1 MSSLLVTTFFV
12 MTLAVG
18 AQGIAQPVLT
28 GPQMERFDKL
38 THELIA
44 PCCWREPIAVHRSVE
59 AQQMLDEV
67 KQLVLEG
74 RSEEEIKAIYVARY
88 GLRILADPP
97 GKEGKWL
104 YIVPIAILCCVLFG
118 VVWYVRSLATGVMPP
133 RISVPPELMARAQ
146 MEIEAERRSG

>member
-1 MSSLLVTTFFV
+1 MGRILCVTFFSL
-12 MTLAVG
+12 MLAGG
-18 AQGIAQPVLT
+18 ALAMEEPALT
-28 GPQMERFDKL
+28 GSEIERYNKV

-44 PCCWREPIAVHRSVE
+44 PCCWREPIAVHRSAE

-74 RSEEEIKAIYVARY
+74 RSEEQIKTVYVARY

-104 YIVPIAILCCVLFG
+104 YVVPVALSFCLFFLVILYL
-118 VVWYVRSLATGVMPP
+118 RSLVANVCPGATPLDQ
-133 RISVPPELMARAQ
+133 RRAISVMRRA
-146 MEIEAERRSG
+146 EPGRG